1 MNNKSN
7 EHDEGR
13 EHGQK
18 TEFKRTMKA
27 RHLIMLSLGGVI
39 GTGLFYNT
47 GGLIASA
54 GPLGTLAAYAA
65 GALMIYAVM
74 QSLGELSVAMPV
86 TGSIHTFAST
96 FISPSTGFVMAI
108 LYMITWIVAMGTN
121 LLAASFAMGYWFPQ
135 VESWIW
141 CAVFLVLLAVANFF
155 TTRLFAESEFF
166 FSLIKVVMI
175 QLVIL
180 FGGLAIF
187 GFMPLSDGAPAPYF
201 SALTEHGILPN
212 GFGPV
217 LAAMTTVTF
226 AFLGTELIGVAAGE
240 TEKPE
245 HVIPMAIKTTVLRLV
260 VFFMG
265 TVLILACLVP
275 AEMADITKSP
285 FIVVFERL
293 GIPYATDL
301 LNFVILS
308 AVLSA
313 ANSGLYAAGRMVW
326 SLSHQ
331 GLLPKMLMRLNPNG
345 VPVRALLVALTGGML
360 TLLSAVVAPDTV
372 LIALTSITGFSAL
385 LVWFSICLAHYN
397 FRRRLAAQGKSA
409 ADLHYRAPLFPL
421 LPIFGMLMCA
431 GSLLGLFF
439 DERQQTGLWVG
450 IPVTIAAYAAHYLI
464 KKRSDRAS
472 ARPIAQRVPAND

>member
-1 MNNKSN
+1 METTSDPQDSDGN
-7 EHDEGR
+7 
-13 EHGQK
+13 
-18 TEFKRTMKA
+18 FKRTMKA

-54 GPLGTLAAYAA
+54 GPFGTLLAYAA
-65 GALMIYAVM
+65 GAVMIYAIM

-86 TGSIHTFAST
+86 TGSIHTFAT
-96 FISPSTGFVMAI
+96 KFISPGTGFVMAL
-108 LYMITWIVAMGTN
+108 LYMLTWIVALGTN
-121 LLAASFAMGYWFPQ
+121 LLAASFTMGYWFPE

-141 CAVFLVLLAVANFF
+141 CAVLLVLLAGMNLFS
-155 TTRLFAESEFF
+155 TRLFAESEFF

-187 GFMPLSDGAPAPYF
+187 GVLPLTDGAPAPYF
-201 SALTEHGILPN
+201 RSLTEHGWLPN

-226 AFLGTELIGVAAGE
+226 AFLGTELVGVAAGE
-240 TEKPE
+240 TESPE
-245 HVIPMAIKTTVLRLV
+245 RVIPMAIKTTIIRLV
-260 VFFMG
+260 FFFMG
-265 TVLILACLVP
+265 TVLVLACLVP
-275 AEMADITKSP
+275 TDAAGVTKSP
-285 FIVVFERL
+285 FIVVFERI

-326 SLSHQ
+326 SMAYQ
-331 GLLPKMLMRLNPNG
+331 GLLPDGLRFQNKHG
-345 VPVRALLVALTGGML
+345 VPVKALSVALIGGML
-360 TLLSAVVAPDTV
+360 ALLSAVFAPETV

-385 LVWFSICLAHYN
+385 IVWFGICLSHYN
-397 FRRRLAAQGKSA
+397 FRRRYV
-409 ADLHYRAPLFPL
+409 ADGLDPSELKYRSPLFPL
-421 LPIFGMLMCA
+421 FPVLGMLMTG
-431 GSLLGLFF
+431 GSLVGLAF
-439 DERQQTGLWVG
+439 DERQQLALWVG
-450 IPVTIAAYAAHYLI
+450 IPLVALGYLTHSLLL
-464 KKRSDRAS
+464 KRRAT
-472 ARPIAQRVPAND
+472 VKETETPAGNA